1 MQKCL
6 FGATTV
12 SITTLSLMTFIA
24 AIKNTRQ
31 HKKKRN
37 ATLSI
42 KVLEAEC
49 RIFIVILNVVKLGV
63 IRLIVVAPFLGLKI
77 SFARS

>member
-12 SITTLSLMTFIA
+12 SITALSLMTFIG
-24 AIKNTRQ
+24 AIKNTTQ
-31 HKKKRN
+31 HKKKKN
-37 ATLSI
+37 VTLSI

-49 RIFIVILNVVKLGV
+49 RIFIVVQSVIMLSVV
-63 IRLIVVAPFLGLKI
+63 RRIVVAPFFG
-77 SFARS
+77 S